1 MTRMNEAAA
10 VGQAIWLDFIRR
22 SFLDSGELG
31 ELVAKGLRGVTSNPS
46 IFQKA
51 ITAST
56 DYDAAVERLVGEGS
70 SVNDIYEALAIQDIR
85 RACDIMRPVYESTDG
100 VDGYVSLEVN
110 PKLAYDTE
118 GTVMEARRLSS
129 LVDRPN
135 VMIKVPA
142 TPEGIPAIET
152 LTGEGININVTLI
165 FSLQQYEDSAMAY
178 IRGLEKL
185 ADANVDFSRVASVAS
200 FFVSRVDGKVDPK
213 LVDLGNSELQGKI
226 AIANAKMAYHRFGE
240 IFSGPRW
247 EKLAAQ
253 GARVQRPLWGSTST
267 KNPDYPDTLYVDTLM
282 GPHTVNTVPPETLDA
297 FLDHGCAARTVDADV
312 EEARQHLARL
322 AELGIDLGDVTT
334 QLMGEGV
341 DAFADSFDELMS
353 GIADK
358 VAAIAG
364 GDENQTRARA
374 DFFTVPSGA
383 G

>member
-1 MTRMNEAAA
+1 MNEAAA

>member
-85 RACDIMRPVYESTDG
+85 RACDIMRPVYEGTDG

-312 EEARQHLARL
+312 EEARQHLAQL

-353 GIADK
+353 GIAEK
-358 VAAIAG
+358 VTAIAG

-383 G
+383 R

>member
-10 VGQAIWLDFIRR
+10 IGQAIWLDFIRR

-31 ELVAKGLRGVTSNPS
+31 NLVGQGLRGVTSNPS

-85 RACDIMRPVYESTDG
+85 RACDIMQPVYGSTDG
-100 VDGYVSLEVN
+100 LDGYVSLEVN

-185 ADANVDFSRVASVAS
+185 AAANVDFSRVASVAS
-200 FFVSRVDGKVDPK
+200 FFVSRVDGKIDPK
-213 LVDLGNSELQGKI
+213 LAALGNKEIQGKI
-226 AIANAKMAYHRFGE
+226 AIANARMAYHRFGE
-240 IFSGPRW
+240 LFSGPRW
-247 EKLAAQ
+247 DKLAAQ

-267 KNPDYPDTLYVDTLM
+267 KNPDYPDTLYVDELI
-282 GPHTVNTVPPETLDA
+282 GPHTVNTLPPETLDA
-297 FLDHGCAARTVDADV
+297 FLDHGNAARTVDADV
-312 EEARQHLARL
+312 EQARQHVAQLA
-322 AELGIDLGDVTT
+322 ALGIDLGEVTA

-353 GIADK
+353 GIAEK

-364 GDENQTRARA
+364 GDDNQTRARA

-383 G
+383 R

>member
-10 VGQAIWLDFIRR
+10 IGQAIWLDFIRR

-31 ELVAKGLRGVTSNPS
+31 DLVAKGLRGVTSNPS

-56 DYDAAVERLVGEGS
+56 DYDAAVERLVGEGR

-85 RACDIMRPVYESTDG
+85 RACDIMQPVYVSSDG

-185 ADANVDFSRVASVAS
+185 ADANVDFSQVASVAS

-213 LVDLGNSELQGKI
+213 LVELGNGELQGKI

-247 EKLAAQ
+247 EKLAGQ

-267 KNPDYPDTLYVDTLM
+267 KNPDYPDTLYVDELI
-282 GPHTVNTVPPETLDA
+282 GPHTVNTLPPETLEA

-312 EEARQHLARL
+312 EEAKQHLAQL
-322 AELGIDLGDVTT
+322 AELGIDIGEVTT
-334 QLMGEGV
+334 ELMGEGV

-353 GIADK
+353 GIAEK
-358 VAAIAG
+358 VTAIAG
-364 GDENQTRARA
+364 GDDNQTRARA

-383 G
+383 R

>member
-100 VDGYVSLEVN
+100 EDGYVSLEVN

-247 EKLAAQ
+247 EKLAAER
-253 GARVQRPLWGSTST
+253 ARVQRPLWGSTST

-297 FLDHGCAARTVDADV
+297 FLDHGCAARTVDANV
-312 EEARQHLARL
+312 EEARQHLAQL

-353 GIADK
+353 GIAEK

-383 G
+383 R

>member
-10 VGQAIWLDFIRR
+10 IGQAIWLDFIRR

-31 ELVAKGLRGVTSNPS
+31 DLVAKGLRGVTSNPS

-56 DYDAAVERLVGEGS
+56 DYDAAVERLVGEGR

-85 RACDIMRPVYESTDG
+85 RACDIMQPVYVSSDG

-213 LVDLGNSELQGKI
+213 LVELGNGELQGKI
-226 AIANAKMAYHRFGE
+226 AIANAKTAYHRFGE
-240 IFSGPRW
+240 LFSGPRW
-247 EKLAAQ
+247 EKLAGQ

-267 KNPDYPDTLYVDTLM
+267 KNPDYPDTLYVDELI
-282 GPHTVNTVPPETLDA
+282 GPHTVNTLPPETLDA

-312 EEARQHLARL
+312 EEARQHLADL
-322 AELGIDLGDVTT
+322 AELGIDLGEVTT
-334 QLMGEGV
+334 ELMGEGV

-353 GIADK
+353 GIAEK
-358 VAAIAG
+358 VKAIAG
-364 GDENQTRARA
+364 GDDNQTRARA

-383 G
+383 R

>member
-10 VGQAIWLDFIRR
+10 IGQAIWLDFIRR

-31 ELVAKGLRGVTSNPS
+31 DLVAKGLRGVTSNPS

-56 DYDAAVERLVGEGS
+56 DYDAAVERLVGEGR

-85 RACDIMRPVYESTDG
+85 RACDIMQPVYVSSDG
-100 VDGYVSLEVN
+100 LDGYVSLEVN

-213 LVDLGNSELQGKI
+213 LVELGNSELQGKI

-240 IFSGPRW
+240 LFSGPRW
-247 EKLAAQ
+247 EKLAGQ

-267 KNPDYPDTLYVDTLM
+267 KNPDYPDTLYVDELI
-282 GPHTVNTVPPETLDA
+282 GPHTVNTLPPETLDA

-312 EEARQHLARL
+312 EEAKQHLAQL
-322 AELGIDLGDVTT
+322 AEIGIDLGEVTT
-334 QLMGEGV
+334 ELMGEGV

-353 GIADK
+353 GIAEK
-358 VAAIAG
+358 VTAIAG

-383 G
+383 R

>member
-10 VGQAIWLDFIRR
+10 IGQAIWLDFIRR

-31 ELVAKGLRGVTSNPS
+31 KLVGKGLRGVTSNPS

-56 DYDAAVERLVGEGS
+56 DYDAAVERLVGEGR

-85 RACDIMRPVYESTDG
+85 RACDIMQPVYGSTDG
-100 VDGYVSLEVN
+100 LDGYVSLEVN

-165 FSLQQYEDSAMAY
+165 FSLEQYEDSAMAY
-178 IRGLEKL
+178 IHGLEKL
-185 ADANVDFSRVASVAS
+185 AAANVDFSRVASVAS
-200 FFVSRVDGKVDPK
+200 FFVSRVDGKIDPK
-213 LVDLGNSELQGKI
+213 LAALGDNEIQGKI

-240 IFSGPRW
+240 LFSGPRW
-247 EKLAAQ
+247 DKLAAQ
-253 GARVQRPLWGSTST
+253 GARAQRPLWGSTST
-267 KNPDYPDTLYVDTLM
+267 KNPDYPDTLYVDELI
-282 GPHTVNTVPPETLDA
+282 GPHTVNTLPPETLDA
-297 FLDHGCAARTVDADV
+297 FLDHGNAARTVDADV
-312 EEARQHLARL
+312 EQARQDLAQL
-322 AELGIDLGDVTT
+322 ADLGVDLDDVTS
-334 QLMGEGV
+334 QLLGEGV

-353 GIADK
+353 GIAEK
-358 VAAIAG
+358 AAALAG
-364 GDENQTRARA
+364 GDDNQTRARA

-383 G
+383 R

>member
-10 VGQAIWLDFIRR
+10 MGQAIWLDFIRR

-31 ELVAKGLRGVTSNPS
+31 ELVGKGLRGVTSNPS

-56 DYDAAVERLVGEGS
+56 DYDAAVERLVGEGR

-85 RACDIMRPVYESTDG
+85 RACDIMQPVYGSTDG
-100 VDGYVSLEVN
+100 LDGYVSLEVN

-178 IRGLEKL
+178 IHGLEKL
-185 ADANVDFSRVASVAS
+185 AAANVDFSRVASVAS
-200 FFVSRVDGKVDPK
+200 FFVSRVDGKIDPK
-213 LVDLGNSELQGKI
+213 LVALGNSELQGKI

-240 IFSGPRW
+240 LFSGPRW
-247 EKLAAQ
+247 DKLVAQ

-267 KNPDYPDTLYVDTLM
+267 KNPDYPDTLYVDELI
-282 GPHTVNTVPPETLDA
+282 GPHTVNTLPPETLDA
-297 FLDHGCAARTVDADV
+297 FLDHGNAARTVDADV
-312 EEARQHLARL
+312 EQARQHLAQL
-322 AELGIDLGDVTT
+322 AGLGIDLGEVTT

-353 GIADK
+353 GIAEK
-358 VAAIAG
+358 AAAIAG
-364 GDENQTRARA
+364 GDDNQTRARA

-383 G
+383 R

>member
-165 FSLQQYEDSAMAY
+165 FSLQQYEASAMAY

-213 LVDLGNSELQGKI
+213 LVDLGNSALQGKI

-247 EKLAAQ
+247 EELAAQ

-312 EEARQHLARL
+312 EEARQHLKQL

-353 GIADK
+353 GIAEK

-383 G
+383 R

>member
-1 MTRMNEAAA
+1 MTKMHEAAA
-10 VGQAIWLDFIRR
+10 AGQSIWLDFIRR

-31 ELVAKGLRGVTSNPS
+31 DLVAKGLRGVTSNPS

-56 DYDAAVERLVGEGS
+56 DYDAVVERLVGEGR
-70 SVNDIYEALAIQDIR
+70 SVNDIYEAIAIQDIR
-85 RACDIMRPVYESTDG
+85 RACDILQPVYGRTDG
-100 VDGYVSLEVN
+100 LDGYVSLEVN

-129 LVDRPN
+129 LVDRAN

-142 TPEGIPAIET
+142 TPQGIPAIET

-178 IRGLEKL
+178 LRGLEKL
-185 ADANVDFSRVASVAS
+185 AATHVDFSRVASVAS
-200 FFVSRVDGKVDPK
+200 FFVSRVDGKVDAR
-213 LVDLGNSELQGKI
+213 LSELGNTALQGKI
-226 AIANAKMAYHRFGE
+226 AIGNAKIAYHRFSE

-253 GARVQRPLWGSTST
+253 GARVQRPLWGSTSV
-267 KNPDYPDTLYVDTLM
+267 KNPDYPDTLYVDSLI
-282 GPHTVNTVPPETLDA
+282 GAHTVNTVPPETLDA
-297 FLDHGCAARTVDADV
+297 FLDHGSVACTVDAGV
-312 EEARQHLARL
+312 EEVRQQMAQL
-322 AELGIDLGDVTT
+322 AELGICLDEITA
-334 QLMGEGV
+334 QLMSDGV
-341 DAFADSFDELMS
+341 DAFADSFDDLMS
-353 GIADK
+353 GISQK

-364 GDENQTRARA
+364 GDDNLTRERA
-374 DFFTVPSGA
+374 GFFSATSEA

>member
-10 VGQAIWLDFIRR
+10 IGQAIWLDFIRR

-31 ELVAKGLRGVTSNPS
+31 DLVAKGLRGVTSNPS

-56 DYDAAVERLVGEGS
+56 DYDAAVERLVGEGR

-85 RACDIMRPVYESTDG
+85 RACDIMQPVYVSSDG
-100 VDGYVSLEVN
+100 LDGYVSLEVN

-213 LVDLGNSELQGKI
+213 LVELGNSELQGKI

-240 IFSGPRW
+240 LFSGPRW
-247 EKLAAQ
+247 EKLAGQ

-267 KNPDYPDTLYVDTLM
+267 KNPDYPDTLYVDELI
-282 GPHTVNTVPPETLDA
+282 GPHTVNTLPPETLDA

-312 EEARQHLARL
+312 EEARQHLADL
-322 AELGIDLGDVTT
+322 AEIGIDLGEVTT
-334 QLMGEGV
+334 ELMGEGV

-353 GIADK
+353 GIAEK
-358 VAAIAG
+358 VTAIAG
-364 GDENQTRARA
+364 GDDNQTRARA

-383 G
+383 R

>member
-10 VGQAIWLDFIRR
+10 IGQSIWLDFIRR

-31 ELVAKGLRGVTSNPS
+31 DLVAQGLRGVTSNPS

-56 DYDAAVERLVGEGS
+56 DYDAAVERLVGEGR
-70 SVNDIYEALAIQDIR
+70 SVSDIYETLAIQDIR
-85 RACDIMRPVYESTDG
+85 RACDIMQPVYSGTDG
-100 VDGYVSLEVN
+100 QDGYVSLEVN

-185 ADANVDFSRVASVAS
+185 AAANVDFSRVASVAS
-200 FFVSRVDGKVDPK
+200 FFVSRVDGKVDPA
-213 LVDLGNSELQGKI
+213 LADLGNNELQGKI
-226 AIANAKMAYHRFGE
+226 AIANAKMAYHRFSELFG
-240 IFSGPRW
+240 GPRW
-247 EKLAAQ
+247 EKLAAK

-267 KNPDYPDTLYVDTLM
+267 KNPAYRDTLYVDSLI

-297 FLDHGCAARTVDADV
+297 FLDHGTAARTVDTDV
-312 EEARQHLARL
+312 EEARHQLARL
-322 AELGIDLGDVTT
+322 AELGIELDGVTS
-334 QLMGEGV
+334 QLMVEGV

-353 GIADK
+353 GIAEK
-358 VAAIAG
+358 VAAVSG
-364 GDENQTRARA
+364 GDDNQTRERA
-374 DFFTVPSGA
+374 GFFSVASGA
-383 G
+383 R

>member
-10 VGQAIWLDFIRR
+10 IGQAIWLDFIRR

-31 ELVAKGLRGVTSNPS
+31 DLVAKGLRGVTSNPS

-56 DYDAAVERLVGEGS
+56 DYDAAVERLVGEGR

-85 RACDIMRPVYESTDG
+85 RACDIMQPVYVSSDG
-100 VDGYVSLEVN
+100 LDGYVSLEVN

-213 LVDLGNSELQGKI
+213 LVELGNSELQGKI

-240 IFSGPRW
+240 LFSGPRW
-247 EKLAAQ
+247 EKLAGQ

-267 KNPDYPDTLYVDTLM
+267 KNPDYPDTLYVDELI
-282 GPHTVNTVPPETLDA
+282 GPHTVNTLPPETLDA

-312 EEARQHLARL
+312 EEARQHMADL
-322 AELGIDLGDVTT
+322 AEIGIDLGEVTT
-334 QLMGEGV
+334 ELMGEGV

-353 GIADK
+353 GIAEK
-358 VAAIAG
+358 VTAIAG

-383 G
+383 R

>member
-10 VGQAIWLDFIRR
+10 MGQAIWLDFIRR

-31 ELVAKGLRGVTSNPS
+31 ELVGKGLRGVTSNPS

-56 DYDAAVERLVGEGS
+56 DYDAAVERLVGEGR

-85 RACDIMRPVYESTDG
+85 RACDIMQPVYGSTDG
-100 VDGYVSLEVN
+100 LDGYVSLEVN

-178 IRGLEKL
+178 IHGLEKL
-185 ADANVDFSRVASVAS
+185 AAANVDFSRVASVAS
-200 FFVSRVDGKVDPK
+200 FFVSRVDGKIDPK
-213 LVDLGNSELQGKI
+213 LVALGNSELQGKI
-226 AIANAKMAYHRFGE
+226 AISNAKMAYHRFGE
-240 IFSGPRW
+240 LFSDPRW
-247 EKLAAQ
+247 DKLAAQ

-267 KNPDYPDTLYVDTLM
+267 KNPDYPDTLYVDELI
-282 GPHTVNTVPPETLDA
+282 GPHTVNTLPPETLDA
-297 FLDHGCAARTVDADV
+297 FLDHGNAARTVDADV
-312 EEARQHLARL
+312 EQARQHLAQL
-322 AELGIDLGDVTT
+322 AGLGIDLGEVTT

-353 GIADK
+353 GIAEK
-358 VAAIAG
+358 AAAIAG
-364 GDENQTRARA
+364 GDDNQTRARA

-383 G
+383 R

>member
-1 MTRMNEAAA
+1 MTRMNDAAA
-10 VGQAIWLDFIRR
+10 IGQAIWLDFIRR

-31 ELVAKGLRGVTSNPS
+31 DLVAKGLRGVTSNPS

-56 DYDAAVERLVGEGS
+56 DYDAAVERLVGEGR
-70 SVNDIYEALAIQDIR
+70 SVNDIYEGLAIQDIR
-85 RACDIMRPVYESTDG
+85 RACDIMQPVYVSSDG
-100 VDGYVSLEVN
+100 LDGYVSLEVN

-213 LVDLGNSELQGKI
+213 LVELGNSELQGKI

-240 IFSGPRW
+240 LFSGPRW
-247 EKLAAQ
+247 EELAGQ

-267 KNPDYPDTLYVDTLM
+267 KNPDYPDTLYVDELI
-282 GPHTVNTVPPETLDA
+282 GPHTVNTLPPETLDA

-312 EEARQHLARL
+312 EEAKQHLAQL
-322 AELGIDLGDVTT
+322 AELGLDLGEVTT
-334 QLMGEGV
+334 ELMGEGV
-341 DAFADSFDELMS
+341 EAFADSFDELMS
-353 GIADK
+353 GIAEK
-358 VAAIAG
+358 VTAIAG

-383 G
+383 R

>member
-10 VGQAIWLDFIRR
+10 MGQAIWLDFIRR

-31 ELVAKGLRGVTSNPS
+31 ELVGKGLRGVTSNPS

-56 DYDAAVERLVGEGS
+56 DYDAAVERLVGEGR

-85 RACDIMRPVYESTDG
+85 RACDIMQPVYGSTDG
-100 VDGYVSLEVN
+100 LDGYVSLEVN

-178 IRGLEKL
+178 IHGLEKL
-185 ADANVDFSRVASVAS
+185 AAANVDFSRVASVAS
-200 FFVSRVDGKVDPK
+200 FFVSRVDGKIDPK
-213 LVDLGNSELQGKI
+213 LVALGNSELQGKI

-240 IFSGPRW
+240 LFSGPRW
-247 EKLAAQ
+247 DKLAAQ

-267 KNPDYPDTLYVDTLM
+267 KNPDYPDTLYVDELI
-282 GPHTVNTVPPETLDA
+282 GPHTVNTLPPETLDS
-297 FLDHGCAARTVDADV
+297 FLDHGNAARTVDADV
-312 EEARQHLARL
+312 EQARQHLAQL
-322 AELGIDLGDVTT
+322 AGLGIDLGEVTT

-353 GIADK
+353 GIAEK
-358 VAAIAG
+358 AAAIAG
-364 GDENQTRARA
+364 GDDNQTRARA

-383 G
+383 R

>member
-10 VGQAIWLDFIRR
+10 IGQAIWLDFIRR

-31 ELVAKGLRGVTSNPS
+31 NLVGKGLRGVTSNPS

-56 DYDAAVERLVGEGS
+56 DYDAAVERLVGEGR

-85 RACDIMRPVYESTDG
+85 RACDIMQPVYGSTDG
-100 VDGYVSLEVN
+100 LDGYVSLEVN

-165 FSLQQYEDSAMAY
+165 FSLEQYEESAMAY
-178 IRGLEKL
+178 IHGLEKL
-185 ADANVDFSRVASVAS
+185 AAANVDFSRVASVAS
-200 FFVSRVDGKVDPK
+200 FFVSRVDGKIDPK
-213 LVDLGNSELQGKI
+213 LAALGDKEIQGKI

-240 IFSGPRW
+240 LFSGPRW
-247 EKLAAQ
+247 DELAAQ

-267 KNPDYPDTLYVDTLM
+267 KNPDYPDTLYVDELI
-282 GPHTVNTVPPETLDA
+282 GPHTVNTLPPETLDA
-297 FLDHGCAARTVDADV
+297 FLDHGNAARTVDADV
-312 EEARQHLARL
+312 EQARQDLAQL
-322 AELGIDLGDVTT
+322 ADLGIDLDDVTS
-334 QLMGEGV
+334 QLLGEGV

-353 GIADK
+353 GIAEK
-358 VAAIAG
+358 AAALAG
-364 GDENQTRARA
+364 GDDNQTKARA

-383 G
+383 R

>member
-10 VGQAIWLDFIRR
+10 IGQAIWLDFIRR

-31 ELVAKGLRGVTSNPS
+31 DLVGKGLRGVTSNPS

-56 DYDAAVERLVGEGS
+56 DYDAAVERLVGEGG

-85 RACDIMRPVYESTDG
+85 RACDIMQPVYGSTDG
-100 VDGYVSLEVN
+100 LDGYVSLEVN

-178 IRGLEKL
+178 IHGLEKL
-185 ADANVDFSRVASVAS
+185 AAANVDFSRMASVAS
-200 FFVSRVDGKVDPK
+200 FFVSRVDGKIDPK
-213 LVDLGNSELQGKI
+213 LVALGNSELQGKI

-240 IFSGPRW
+240 LFSGPRW
-247 EKLAAQ
+247 DKLAAQ

-267 KNPDYPDTLYVDTLM
+267 KNPDYPDTLYVDELI
-282 GPHTVNTVPPETLDA
+282 GPHTVNTLPPETLDA
-297 FLDHGCAARTVDADV
+297 FLDHGNAARTVDADV
-312 EEARQHLARL
+312 EQARQHLAQL
-322 AELGIDLGDVTT
+322 AGLGIDLGEVTT

-353 GIADK
+353 GIAEK

-364 GDENQTRARA
+364 GDDNQTRARS

-383 G
+383 R

>member
-1 MTRMNEAAA
+1 MTRMNEATA

-31 ELVAKGLRGVTSNPS
+31 ELVGKGLRGVTSNPS

-312 EEARQHLARL
+312 EEARQHLAQL

-353 GIADK
+353 GIAEK

-383 G
+383 R

>member
-1 MTRMNEAAA
+1 MNEAAA
-10 VGQAIWLDFIRR
+10 IGQAIWLDFIRR

-31 ELVAKGLRGVTSNPS
+31 NLVGKGLRGVTSNPS

-85 RACDIMRPVYESTDG
+85 RACDIMQPVYGSTDG
-100 VDGYVSLEVN
+100 LDGYVSLEVN

-165 FSLQQYEDSAMAY
+165 FSLEQYEDSAMAY
-178 IRGLEKL
+178 IHGLEKL
-185 ADANVDFSRVASVAS
+185 AAANVDFSRVASVAS
-200 FFVSRVDGKVDPK
+200 FFVSRVDGKIDPK
-213 LVDLGNSELQGKI
+213 LAALGDKEIQGKI

-240 IFSGPRW
+240 LFSGPRW
-247 EKLAAQ
+247 DKLAAQ

-267 KNPDYPDTLYVDTLM
+267 KNPDYPDTLYVDELI
-282 GPHTVNTVPPETLDA
+282 GPHTVNTLPPETLDA
-297 FLDHGCAARTVDADV
+297 FLDHGNAARTVDADV
-312 EEARQHLARL
+312 EQARQDLAQL
-322 AELGIDLGDVTT
+322 ADLGIDLDDVTS
-334 QLMGEGV
+334 QLLGEGV

-353 GIADK
+353 GIAEK
-358 VAAIAG
+358 AAALAG
-364 GDENQTRARA
+364 GDDNQTKARA

-383 G
+383 R

>member
-10 VGQAIWLDFIRR
+10 IGQAIWLDFIRR

-31 ELVAKGLRGVTSNPS
+31 NLVGKGLRGVTSNPS

-85 RACDIMRPVYESTDG
+85 RACDIMQPVYGSTDG
-100 VDGYVSLEVN
+100 LDGYVSLEVN

-165 FSLQQYEDSAMAY
+165 FSLQQYEESAMAY
-178 IRGLEKL
+178 IHGLEKL
-185 ADANVDFSRVASVAS
+185 AAANVDFSRVASVAS
-200 FFVSRVDGKVDPK
+200 FFVSRVDGKIDPK
-213 LVDLGNSELQGKI
+213 LAALGNKEIQGKI
-226 AIANAKMAYHRFGE
+226 AIANARMAYHRFGE
-240 IFSGPRW
+240 LFSGPRW
-247 EKLAAQ
+247 DKLAAQ

-267 KNPDYPDTLYVDTLM
+267 KNPDYPDTLYVDELI
-282 GPHTVNTVPPETLDA
+282 GPHTVNTLPPETLDA
-297 FLDHGCAARTVDADV
+297 FLDHGNAARTVDADV
-312 EEARQHLARL
+312 EQARQDLAQL
-322 AELGIDLGDVTT
+322 AELGIDLGDVTS
-334 QLMGEGV
+334 QLLGEGV

-353 GIADK
+353 GIAEK
-358 VAAIAG
+358 AAALAG
-364 GDENQTRARA
+364 GDDNQTRARA

-383 G
+383 R

>member
-1 MTRMNEAAA
+1 MTRMNEAAEI
-10 VGQAIWLDFIRR
+10 GQAIWLDFIRR
-22 SFLDSGELG
+22 SFLDSGALG
-31 ELVAKGLRGVTSNPS
+31 ELVGKGLRGVTSNPS

-56 DYDAAVERLVGEGS
+56 DYDAAVERLVGEGR

-85 RACDIMRPVYESTDG
+85 RACDIMQPVYGSTDG
-100 VDGYVSLEVN
+100 LDGYVSLEVN

-178 IRGLEKL
+178 IHGLEKL
-185 ADANVDFSRVASVAS
+185 AAANVDFSRVASVAS
-200 FFVSRVDGKVDPK
+200 FFVSRVDGKIDPK
-213 LVDLGNSELQGKI
+213 LVEIGNSALQGKI
-226 AIANAKMAYHRFGE
+226 AIANAKMAYHRFGAL
-240 IFSGPRW
+240 FSGPRW
-247 EKLAAQ
+247 DKLAAQ

-267 KNPDYPDTLYVDTLM
+267 KNPDYPDTLYVDELI
-282 GPHTVNTVPPETLDA
+282 GPHTVNTLPPETLEA
-297 FLDHGCAARTVDADV
+297 FLDHGNAARTVDADV
-312 EEARQHLARL
+312 EQARQQLAQL
-322 AELGIDLGDVTT
+322 AGLGIDLGEVTT

-353 GIADK
+353 GIAEK
-358 VAAIAG
+358 AAAIAG
-364 GDENQTRARA
+364 GDDNQTRARA

-383 G
+383 R

>member
-10 VGQAIWLDFIRR
+10 IGQSIWLDFIRR

-31 ELVAKGLRGVTSNPS
+31 DLVAQGLRGVTSNPS

-56 DYDAAVERLVGEGS
+56 DYDAAVERLVGEGR
-70 SVNDIYEALAIQDIR
+70 SVSDIYEALAIQDIR
-85 RACDIMRPVYESTDG
+85 RACDIMQPVYSGTDG
-100 VDGYVSLEVN
+100 QDGYVSLEVN

-178 IRGLEKL
+178 LRGLEKL
-185 ADANVDFSRVASVAS
+185 AAANVDFSRVASVAS
-200 FFVSRVDGKVDPK
+200 FFVSRVDGKADPA
-213 LVDLGNSELQGKI
+213 LADLGNDELQGKI
-226 AIANAKMAYHRFGE
+226 AIANAKMAYHRFSE
-240 IFSGPRW
+240 LFDGPRW
-247 EKLAAQ
+247 EKLAAK

-267 KNPDYPDTLYVDTLM
+267 KNPAYQDTLYVDSLI

-297 FLDHGCAARTVDADV
+297 FLDHGTAARTVDVDV
-312 EEARQHLARL
+312 EEARHQLARL
-322 AELGIDLGDVTT
+322 AELGIELDGITS
-334 QLMGEGV
+334 QLMVEGV

-353 GIADK
+353 GIAEK
-358 VAAIAG
+358 VAAVSG
-364 GDENQTRARA
+364 GDDSQTRERA
-374 DFFTVPSGA
+374 DFFSVTSGA
-383 G
+383 R

>member
-10 VGQAIWLDFIRR
+10 IGQAIWLDFIRR

-31 ELVAKGLRGVTSNPS
+31 NLVGKGLQGVTSNPS

-85 RACDIMRPVYESTDG
+85 RACDIMQPVYGSTDG
-100 VDGYVSLEVN
+100 LDGYVSLEVN

-165 FSLQQYEDSAMAY
+165 FSLEQYEDSAMAY
-178 IRGLEKL
+178 IHGLEKL
-185 ADANVDFSRVASVAS
+185 AAANVDFSRVASVAS
-200 FFVSRVDGKVDPK
+200 FFVSRVDGKIDPK
-213 LVDLGNSELQGKI
+213 LAALGNKEIQGKI
-226 AIANAKMAYHRFGE
+226 AIANARMAYHRFGE
-240 IFSGPRW
+240 LFSGPRW
-247 EKLAAQ
+247 DKLAAQ

-267 KNPDYPDTLYVDTLM
+267 KNPDYPDTLYVDELI
-282 GPHTVNTVPPETLDA
+282 GPHTVNTLPPETLDA
-297 FLDHGCAARTVDADV
+297 FLDHGNAARTVDADV
-312 EEARQHLARL
+312 EQARQDLAQL
-322 AELGIDLGDVTT
+322 ADLGIDLDDVTS
-334 QLMGEGV
+334 QLLGEGV

-353 GIADK
+353 GIAEK
-358 VAAIAG
+358 AAALAG
-364 GDENQTRARA
+364 GDDNQTKARA

-383 G
+383 R